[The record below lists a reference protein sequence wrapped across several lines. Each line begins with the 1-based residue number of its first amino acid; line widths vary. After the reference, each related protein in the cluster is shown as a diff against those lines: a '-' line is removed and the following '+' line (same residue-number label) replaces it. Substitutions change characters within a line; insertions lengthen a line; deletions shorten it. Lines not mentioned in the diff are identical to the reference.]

1 VDDRESATTDQTPKK
16 RASRRSRC
24 RRHRPAACFPQRPG
38 RFDSAKAIWSRPAA
52 GGHRISLIGTDEGP
66 AWKWKP
72 HLEGGPSSPGR
83 NQCRCPSVIQARD
96 GASHLTYSYF
106 VESGMR
112 IKHMRPNEER
122 IKTGD

>member
-1 VDDRESATTDQTPKK
+1 
-16 RASRRSRC
+16 
-24 RRHRPAACFPQRPG
+24 
-38 RFDSAKAIWSRPAA
+38 
-52 GGHRISLIGTDEGP
+52 
-66 AWKWKP
+66 
-72 HLEGGPSSPGR
+72 
-83 NQCRCPSVIQARD
+83 VIQARD